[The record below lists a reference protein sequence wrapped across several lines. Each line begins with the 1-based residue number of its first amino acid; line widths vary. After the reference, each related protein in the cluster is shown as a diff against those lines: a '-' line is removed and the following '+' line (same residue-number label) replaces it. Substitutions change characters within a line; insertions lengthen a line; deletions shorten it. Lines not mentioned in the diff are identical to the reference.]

1 MSLRFLSRL
10 RRQGSGR
17 AGGWIVKTTFR
28 RRHKHGT
35 GYKFDKAERD
45 LTMSESAQSSGPSAQ
60 LQPIGQRDLDMITL
74 KLPRKL
80 QTNAAGDSVAE
91 VKAMGLV
98 LGPVMVSKHGAV
110 PVRGNSARGYRR
122 RSLSRAAH
130 HSRRDSWNR
139 YERCRCCGFGG
150 GLPEFCSPFAHRAG
164 EQPGRAR
171 RRVVA
176 LAVGAGPRTASNDD
190 IIHRIMLT
198 LIGVS
203 LLILFIVRSDLSLG
217 KR

>member
-1 MSLRFLSRL
+1 MRL
-10 RRQGSGR
+10 
-17 AGGWIVKTTFR
+17 A
-28 RRHKHGT
+28 
-35 GYKFDKAERD
+35 
-45 LTMSESAQSSGPSAQ
+45 
-60 LQPIGQRDLDMITL
+60 
-74 KLPRKL
+74 
-80 QTNAAGDSVAE
+80 
-91 VKAMGLV
+91 
-98 LGPVMVSKHGAV
+98 LGPVMVAKHGAV
-110 PVRGNSARGYRR
+110 PVRGNSAGGYRR

-139 YERCRCCGFGG
+139 YERCRCCEFGG
-150 GLPEFCSPFAHRAG
+150 GLPEFCSPLAHRAG

-190 IIHRIMLT
+190 IFHRIMLT

-203 LLILFIVRSDLSLG
+203 LLILFIVRSALSLG